1 MTELPTIRQKLPSF
15 QRVAFH
21 GQAVTVERTPDS
33 PTGFC
38 VTGWQQGLPVA
49 RRPITGSALLDLL
62 TRYPH
67 TLHV

>member
-1 MTELPTIRQKLPSF
+1 MTTLPQVSALPSF
-15 QRVAFH
+15 KRITFH
-21 GQAVTVERTPDS
+21 AQQITAERTPLS

-49 RRPITGSALLDLL
+49 RRPITGSALMDLL

-67 TLHV
+67 TLHA